1 MGIEKGFVCFLV
13 FFEGKVCDFVL
24 GVIDIVCRIKIV
36 LVFMVYSEL
45 DKWVDIFS
53 GICRLLG

>member
-45 DKWVDIFS
+45 DK
-53 GICRLLG
+53 